1 MQHAS
6 VEDYT
11 IALSE
16 SNIWLSMQSIGQFN
30 ATVDKL
36 KSTMIIVLHYSN
48 FCNVTRPGYAT
59 IQCFKGSYSMTGSRK
74 C

>member
-16 SNIWLSMQSIGQFN
+16 SDLWLSMRSIEQFN

-36 KSTMIIVLHYSN
+36 KSTMIIVSHYSN
-48 FCNVTRPGYAT
+48 FRNFTGPGYAT
-59 IQCFKGSYSMTGSRK
+59 IPVF
-74 C
+74 

>member
-6 VEDYT
+6 VEDT

-16 SNIWLSMQSIGQFN
+16 SNLWLSMQSIEQFN

-36 KSTMIIVLHYSN
+36 KSTIVTL
-48 FCNVTRPGYAT
+48 
-59 IQCFKGSYSMTGSRK
+59 
-74 C
+74 